1 MPKANRQ
8 KKIDRV
14 EKTNKEKT
22 IMNDKYH
29 KKISVELTSKEINT
43 LIFQLQERIEHYQ
56 LQEKYGVS
64 TAYLENIQ
72 DKLMV
77 AKQGEK

>member
-1 MPKANRQ
+1 
-8 KKIDRV
+8 
-14 EKTNKEKT
+14 
-22 IMNDKYH
+22 MNDKYH